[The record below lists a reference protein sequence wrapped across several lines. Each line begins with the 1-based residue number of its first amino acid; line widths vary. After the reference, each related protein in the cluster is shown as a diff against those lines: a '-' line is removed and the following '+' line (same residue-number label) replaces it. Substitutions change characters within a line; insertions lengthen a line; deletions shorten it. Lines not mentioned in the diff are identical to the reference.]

1 MIIDKTALFHEWLK
15 RLPDIRAKERIVAR
29 IRRMEILESIPGDI
43 KPVGK
48 GVYEMRFHFGPGYR
62 VYFTIHNDETLVL
75 LAGGDKSTQKRDIT
89 QARRLKEGLTRR

>member
-1 MIIDKTALFHEWLK
+1 MLIDKTARFDEWLK
-15 RLPDIRAKERIVAR
+15 QLPDIRAKARIVAR

-75 LAGGDKSTQKRDIT
+75 LAGGDKSTQKRDII
-89 QARRLKEGLTRR
+89 QARKLKEGLARR

>member
-1 MIIDKTALFHEWLK
+1 MLIDKTARFDEWLK
-15 RLPDIRAKERIVAR
+15 QLPDIRAKVRIVAR

-75 LAGGDKSTQKRDIT
+75 LAGGDKSTQKRDII
-89 QARRLKEGLTRR
+89 QARKLKEGLARR